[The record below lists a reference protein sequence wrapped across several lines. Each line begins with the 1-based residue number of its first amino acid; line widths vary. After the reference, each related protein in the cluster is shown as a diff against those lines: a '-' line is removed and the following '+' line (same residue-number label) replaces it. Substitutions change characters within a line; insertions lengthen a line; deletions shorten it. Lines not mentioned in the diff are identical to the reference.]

1 MTSSLTSN
9 GRPSLPAPVVAA
21 SDPFVADAA
30 AQRRHSD
37 FVHEP
42 DSESSPTQARRVL
55 EAYLADT
62 DRRLDE
68 AGKLGTALVS
78 QRKALAAQL
87 HELEKLHKEGE
98 INPELRNKLAD
109 IEREYNDVA
118 RESARVFLPKQRVP
132 SNETNSGSP
141 YVPEGGRGGRRS
153 VSPSKFESHATGS
166 PTKLSVP
173 NRKGRNQPS
182 NRVHDIEF
190 AAEISTSLIAQVR
203 NLQGV
208 LSERDE
214 ELKSLQA
221 DKAKLEIESENLQ
234 QRFKTLDESEHRYK
248 EENWNL
254 ETRLQEL
261 SSQQRDAAD
270 REKRLTQA
278 LALSKADQTAAQK
291 ELDEVKLS
299 HSKLA
304 EQHAAAVKHHDIDL
318 GTAKRAMDLA
328 DGERAALQRKVD
340 DLASKNEELARAYV
354 QRGKA
359 MERGLAEGMSD
370 DDLDAAADSK
380 TPEQSPPPSPIKGTP
395 RHSMLE
401 TETVKSS
408 LHHAQRT
415 IQSQRSQLHREKTEK
430 LELRRIIQDLRDDL
444 EKVRSDASG
453 LASGRRARK
462 MESKELKKPPPRLLG
477 SFRSS
482 RQEILADETEWED
495 NLEGSPRPS
504 SSKVAAASRGFYGA
518 EVSDHFDTANEASE
532 SAFETANERATETED
547 FQTGN
552 EDISGSDTETETEGP
567 SRGFG
572 RMRRPPSLP
581 AGLVRQPSF
590 HSTASTSADE
600 DDRIETRTPTAAPL
614 SAQRSRFRLGRGP
627 LSRSSRQTSE
637 EPSMRS
643 SPLSHVSGG
652 TPQAGQSLFAELRD
666 LGGSDDEES
675 AAGTPCRRS
684 MRSATPASARQ
695 VVAPVP
701 TVPQLP
707 KAVMVD
713 SGVMTDPVSVVDE
726 GPMTSAVHTD
736 SDGVDTESSVAS
748 RSDSGEHHEHD
759 IADKLAQFPVPPST
773 APVSRPPTPPV
784 LGFSLIQSLDV
795 EPRVELQTP
804 PTPPTLRFT
813 PLAMQ
818 FVEPREELQTP
829 PTLCFTP
836 LAMQFVEPLAEPT
849 IAPPILSLSTLVA
862 EELEP
867 VEASPPRLT
876 VTPLVTQ
883 AIDPIA
889 ITAAPLTL
897 SDIVSELVEPVE
909 EPELPAPVPVLAIP
923 ALPTLSRSCIMF
935 QQVEPVSQ
943 PDDLVD
949 PPPSLTLS
957 TIRAEGLEPREEPAV
972 VPALPELAFS
982 DILAEHVQPAAEP
995 QTPWPELS
1003 LSSIVAQDTD
1013 PIVDPPLAPPELTMA
1028 SISSQYVE
1036 PVLPDPYPSAVFGFS
1051 TIEAIETR
1059 PISPRS
1065 PKRDGFILPI
1075 DEHLADEG
1083 TRAAM
1088 QPNDKLLGLS
1098 QGRGKW
1104 DTFAPMIAEDE
1115 TRQSRR
1121 PSPTVDTPDSQRPF
1135 KEISSNSNVRP
1146 ARKQDGMTSDQGAQT
1161 ALTAGAIDKLLEART
1176 QPSHIHAHH
1185 VPLGSVGTPDTTG
1198 TVRIHRSQE
1207 SLESMVRG
1215 SAVDGSAFDATL
1227 RPGSATS
1234 GRGSVRQDLPPLPP
1248 NHRQMIDAART
1259 SSARSTMGPPLWP
1272 ASAMKHHR
1280 PRTPGERRPTSAA
1293 SARAAAAAAA
1303 AATPRAVRANSTHG
1317 TAVVHSPTKL
1327 SARSRQSS
1335 VSSFASEID
1344 SRFNTRP
1351 DEMSAEPPTI
1361 GGLNTDPRMIQA
1373 ITQTMIGEFLWKYT
1387 RKTGRDEMSEKRH
1400 RRYFWVHPYTRTLYW
1415 SNQDPSTA
1423 GRTELRAKSVP
1434 IEAVRVVSDDNPM
1447 PPGLHR
1453 KSLIIISPG
1462 RTIKFTCTTGQRH
1475 ETWFNALS
1483 YLLLRTTQD
1492 SHSDV
1497 EEVAGNMT
1505 REDVDEFNPKMDR
1518 RPTITTQAG
1527 VAPPSLSSYHSRTT
1541 RNDGAADG
1549 LSMEIPTLTPGK
1561 FRPSA
1566 TRSSTGRL
1574 SKLSGYWKTGTP
1586 KLSGRT
1592 LSGLRTRGGPSQH
1605 EMYEASEVHDSAE
1618 DLRTMMEQQDR
1629 DSDRLENV
1637 RACCDGKHDVG
1648 TLPHTARRGF
1658 SQLSHSQS
1666 VLNASNGLVTSTPPR
1681 P

>member
-1 MTSSLTSN
+1 MTSSSLASN

-21 SDPFVADAA
+21 ADPFVVDAA

-37 FVHEP
+37 FVHESP
-42 DSESSPTQARRVL
+42 ASDTVSSPTQARRAL
-55 EAYLADT
+55 EAHLADT

-78 QRKALAAQL
+78 QRKSLASQL
-87 HELEKLHKEGE
+87 HELEKLQDEGE
-98 INPELRNKLAD
+98 IGPDLRSKLVE

-132 SNETNSGSP
+132 SNEANPGSP
-141 YVPEGGRGGRRS
+141 YVPEGRGGRRS
-153 VSPSKFESHATGS
+153 VSPSKFESQATGS

-203 NLQGV
+203 NLQGL

-214 ELKSLQA
+214 ELKTLQVE
-221 DKAKLEIESENLQ
+221 KAKLEIDSENLQ

-270 REKRLTQA
+270 REKRLNQA
-278 LALSKADQTAAQK
+278 LILSKADKTAVQK

-299 HSKLA
+299 HAKLA
-304 EQHAAAVKHHDIDL
+304 EQHAAAVKHHDIEL
-318 GTAKRAMDLA
+318 GTAKRAMDMA

-340 DLASKNEELARAYV
+340 DLASKNEELARAFV

-359 MERGLAEGMSD
+359 IDRELTEGVSD
-370 DDLDAAADSK
+370 DDLDAAADNK
-380 TPEQSPPPSPIKGTP
+380 TPEHSPPPSPVKGTP

-444 EKVRSDASG
+444 EKVRSDAG
-453 LASGRRARK
+453 GPTAGRRARR
-462 MESKELKKPPPRLLG
+462 MESKDLKKQQPRLLG
-477 SFRSS
+477 NFRSS
-482 RQEILADETEWED
+482 RQEILTDDPEWED
-495 NLEGSPRPS
+495 NVEGSPRAT
-504 SSKVAAASRGFYGA
+504 SSKASAFRHAYGLALA
-518 EVSDHFDTANEASE
+518 EGSDHFDTANEASE

-552 EDISGSDTETETEGP
+552 EDMSGSDTETETEGL

-572 RMRRPPSLP
+572 RMKRPPSLV
-581 AGLVRQPSF
+581 AGLVRQASF

-600 DDRIETRTPTAAPL
+600 DDHLEGRTPTTSL
-614 SAQRSRFRLGRGP
+614 SAQRSRFRLARGP
-627 LSRSSRQTSE
+627 FSRSSRQTSE
-637 EPSMRS
+637 EPNLRS
-643 SPLSHVSGG
+643 SPMSHASGG

-675 AAGTPCRRS
+675 AAGTPSRRS
-684 MRSATPASARQ
+684 MRSATPASSHQ
-695 VVAPVP
+695 PVAPMPV
-701 TVPQLP
+701 VPQLP
-707 KAVMVD
+707 KAVMVN
-713 SGVMTDPVSVVDE
+713 SGVMTDPVKVETSVEEEESTTRSVMDA
-726 GPMTSAVHTD
+726 PALTD
-736 SDGVDTESSVAS
+736 SDDTDSSRPLSTTS
-748 RSDSGEHHEHD
+748 RSDPGAHHEQD
-759 IADKLAQFPVPPST
+759 IADKLAQFPVPPS
-773 APVSRPPTPPV
+773 AALISRPPTPPV
-784 LGFSLIQSLDV
+784 LGLSSIQSVHV

-804 PTPPTLRFT
+804 PTLCLT

-818 FVEPREELQTP
+818 SVEPRVELETP
-829 PTLCFTP
+829 PTLCLTP
-836 LAMQFVEPLAEPT
+836 LVMQSVEPLAEPVVS
-849 IAPPILSLSTLVA
+849 PPTLSLSTIVA
-862 EELEP
+862 QELEP
-867 VEASPPRLT
+867 VEAAQPRLT
-876 VTPLVTQ
+876 VTPLVSQ
-883 AIDPIA
+883 AVDPIA
-889 ITAAPLTL
+889 TPATPLTL
-897 SDIVSELVEPVE
+897 SSISAEMVEPVAE
-909 EPELPAPVPVLAIP
+909 LQLPAVPVPAIP
-923 ALPTLSRSCIMF
+923 ALPTLTRSSIKSE
-935 QQVEPVSQ
+935 QVEPVSE
-943 PDDLVD
+943 PDPVVI
-949 PPPSLTLS
+949 PPPLTLS
-957 TIRAEGLEPREEPAV
+957 TIRAEGLEPKEEPAP
-972 VPALPELAFS
+972 VPILPELAFS
-982 DILAEHVQPAAEP
+982 DIVAEDVQPESEP
-995 QTPWPELS
+995 QTPRPELS
-1003 LSSIVAQDTD
+1003 LSSIVAQDTQ
-1013 PIVDPPLAPPELTMA
+1013 PIVVPPPSPAALAMSPISSEHVEPITPELSELSTPA
-1028 SISSQYVE
+1028 I
-1036 PVLPDPYPSAVFGFS
+1036 FGFS

-1075 DEHLADEG
+1075 DDHLADKG
-1083 TRAAM
+1083 IRAATLS
-1088 QPNDKLLGLS
+1088 NGNLSELGKGDS
-1098 QGRGKW
+1098 F
-1104 DTFAPMIAEDE
+1104 TPMIAEDE

-1121 PSPTVDTPDSQRPF
+1121 PSPTVEEPESQRPF
-1135 KEISSNSNVRP
+1135 KEISSNA
-1146 ARKQDGMTSDQGAQT
+1146 ARKQGGMTSDQGAQT
-1161 ALTAGAIDKLLEART
+1161 ALTAGAIDKLLAAGK
-1176 QPSHIHAHH
+1176 QPAHIHAHH
-1185 VPLGSVGTPDTTG
+1185 ASIDSVGTPDTTG
-1198 TVRIHRSQE
+1198 TVRIYRSQE
-1207 SLESMVRG
+1207 SLDSMVRG
-1215 SAVDGSAFDATL
+1215 SAVDGSAFDQSL
-1227 RPGSATS
+1227 RPGSAAS
-1234 GRGSVRQDLPPLPP
+1234 GKGSVKQEMPPLPP

-1272 ASAMKHHR
+1272 ASAMKHR
-1280 PRTPGERRPTSAA
+1280 PRTPSQRRPTSAM
-1293 SARAAAAAAA
+1293 SARAAA
-1303 AATPRAVRANSTHG
+1303 TPRPARANSTHG
-1317 TAVVHSPTKL
+1317 TAMVHSPTKL

-1335 VSSFASEID
+1335 VSSFASELD
-1344 SRFNTRP
+1344 NRFNIRP
-1351 DEMSAEPPTI
+1351 DEVATEPPNL
-1361 GGLNTDPRMIQA
+1361 GGPNTDPRMIQA

-1387 RKTGRDEMSEKRH
+1387 RKTGRGEMSEKRH

-1505 REDVDEFNPKMDR
+1505 REDLEEFNPKMDR
-1518 RPTITTQAG
+1518 RPTNNTQAG
-1527 VAPPSLSSYHSRTT
+1527 AAPPSLSSYHSRTT
-1541 RNDGAADG
+1541 RNDGAADA

-1561 FRPSA
+1561 FRQSSA
-1566 TRSSTGRL
+1566 ARASTGRL
-1574 SKLSGYWKTGTP
+1574 SKLSGYWRTGAP

-1592 LSGLRTRGGPSQH
+1592 LSGLRARGGPSQG

-1618 DLRTMMEQQDR
+1618 DLRTMIEQQDR
-1629 DSDRLENV
+1629 ESDRLENV

-1658 SQLSHSQS
+1658 SQLSYSQS
-1666 VLNASNGLVTSTPPR
+1666 GLNPSNGLIASTPPR
-1681 P
+1681 T

>member
-37 FVHEP
+37 FVHDH

-55 EAYLADT
+55 EAHLADT

-87 HELEKLHKEGE
+87 HELEKLQNEGE
-98 INPELRNKLAD
+98 INPELRSKLVE

-132 SNETNSGSP
+132 STETNSGSP
-141 YVPEGGRGGRRS
+141 YVPEGRGGRRS
-153 VSPSKFESHATGS
+153 VSPSKFESQATGS

-173 NRKGRNQPS
+173 NRRGRNQPS

-203 NLQGV
+203 NLQGL

-214 ELKSLQA
+214 DLKSLQA

-278 LALSKADQTAAQK
+278 LAVSKADQTAAQK

-299 HSKLA
+299 HAKLA
-304 EQHAAAVKHHDIDL
+304 EQHAAAVKHHDIEL

-340 DLASKNEELARAYV
+340 DLTCKNEELARAVV

-359 MERGLAEGMSD
+359 NERDLAEGMSD

-380 TPEQSPPPSPIKGTP
+380 TPEQSPPPSPVKGTP

-415 IQSQRSQLHREKTEK
+415 IQSQRSLLHREKTEK

-444 EKVRSDASG
+444 EKARSDAGG

-462 MESKELKKPPPRLLG
+462 MESKDLKKPPPRLLG

-482 RQEILADETEWED
+482 RQEILVDDTEWED
-495 NLEGSPRPS
+495 NLEGSPRVSSSSS
-504 SSKVAAASRGFYGA
+504 SSKAVVHPRDFYGA
-518 EVSDHFDTANEASE
+518 EASDHFDTANEASE

-552 EDISGSDTETETEGP
+552 EDMSGSDTETETEGP

-572 RMRRPPSLP
+572 HMRRAPSLS
-581 AGLVRQPSF
+581 AGLVRQASF

-600 DDRIETRTPTAAPL
+600 DERIETRTPTAPL

-627 LSRSSRQTSE
+627 FSRSSRQTSE
-637 EPSMRS
+637 EPSIRS
-643 SPLSHVSGG
+643 SPLSQVSGG
-652 TPQAGQSLFAELRD
+652 TPQQAGQSLFAELRD

-675 AAGTPCRRS
+675 AVGTPCRRS
-684 MRSATPASARQ
+684 VRSATPASARLAM
-695 VVAPVP
+695 VSVP
-701 TVPQLP
+701 AVPQLP

-713 SGVMTDPVSVVDE
+713 SGVMTDPISVVD
-726 GPMTSAVHTD
+726 GVLPTTSAAHTD

-748 RSDSGEHHEHD
+748 RSDSGEHHEQD
-759 IADKLAQFPVPPST
+759 IADKLAQFPVPPSV

-784 LGFSLIQSLDV
+784 LGFSSIQSLHV
-795 EPRVELQTP
+795 EPQIEVQTP

-813 PLAMQ
+813 SLAMQ
-818 FVEPREELQTP
+818 FVEPREEIQTP

-836 LAMQFVEPLAEPT
+836 LAMQFVEPLAEPV

-867 VEASPPRLT
+867 VEAPRPRLT
-876 VTPLVTQ
+876 VTSLLTQ

-889 ITAAPLTL
+889 TPEAPLTL
-897 SDIVSELVEPVE
+897 SGIVSELIEPVE

-923 ALPTLSRSCIMF
+923 PLPTLSRSGIMF
-935 QQVEPVSQ
+935 EQVEPVSQ
-943 PDDLVD
+943 PDDFVEL
-949 PPPSLTLS
+949 PPSLTLS
-957 TIRAEGLEPREEPAV
+957 TIRAEGLEPREEPTAV
-972 VPALPELAFS
+972 PVLPELEFS
-982 DILAEHVQPAAEP
+982 DILAEHVQPVSEP
-995 QTPWPELS
+995 QTPYPELS
-1003 LSSIVAQDTD
+1003 LSSILAQDTH
-1013 PIVDPPLAPPELTMA
+1013 PIVVPPLTPPALAMS
-1028 SISSQYVE
+1028 SISSEHVE

-1075 DEHLADEG
+1075 DDHFADEG
-1083 TRAAM
+1083 SRAAL
-1088 QPNDKLLGLS
+1088 QSNSKLMGLS
-1098 QGRGKW
+1098 HGRGKC
-1104 DTFAPMIAEDE
+1104 DSFAPIIAEDE

-1121 PSPTVDTPDSQRPF
+1121 PSPTVETPESQRPF
-1135 KEISSNSNVRP
+1135 KEISSNSNVRAP
-1146 ARKQDGMTSDQGAQT
+1146 RKQDGMTSDQGAQT
-1161 ALTAGAIDKLLEART
+1161 ALTAGAIDKLLEAGM

-1185 VPLGSVGTPDTTG
+1185 VPIGSVGTPETTG

-1215 SAVDGSAFDATL
+1215 SAADGSAFDATM
-1227 RPGSATS
+1227 RPGSAAS
-1234 GRGSVRQDLPPLPP
+1234 GRASMKQDLPPLPP

-1280 PRTPGERRPTSAA
+1280 PRTPGERRPASAV
-1293 SARAAAAAAA
+1293 SARAV
-1303 AATPRAVRANSTHG
+1303 AATPRAGRASSTHG
-1317 TAVVHSPTKL
+1317 TAAVHSPTKL
-1327 SARSRQSS
+1327 SVRSRQSS

-1344 SRFNTRP
+1344 TRFNIRP
-1351 DEMSAEPPTI
+1351 DEVSAEQPTI

-1505 REDVDEFNPKMDR
+1505 RDDVDEFNPKMDR

-1561 FRPSA
+1561 FRSSA
-1566 TRSSTGRL
+1566 GRASTGRL
-1574 SKLSGYWKTGTP
+1574 SKISGYWKTGAP
-1586 KLSGRT
+1586 KLSSRT
-1592 LSGLRTRGGPSQH
+1592 LSGLRVRGGPSQH
-1605 EMYEASEVHDSAE
+1605 EVYEASEVHDSAE
-1618 DLRTMMEQQDR
+1618 DIRTMMEQQDR

-1666 VLNASNGLVTSTPPR
+1666 GLNASHALVASTPPR